1 MLTRRFIAAPLVSAA
16 AAVVMPLRF
25 TGIKSNDPTYE
36 DDRWLEAEFATSA
49 EMTQEERY
57 AKQKQAELMRKI
69 LNQARKE
76 TQATVAAHK
85 EQVDTHKDEIA
96 DLKKQ
101 MADLQAKL
109 EKASK
114 K

>member
-1 MLTRRFIAAPLVSAA
+1 MLTRRFVAAPVSAA
-16 AAVVMPLRF
+16 AASLFAPMRCTSV
-25 TGIKSNDPTYE
+25 KSNDPTYE
-36 DDRWLEAEFATSA
+36 DDRWLEAEFATTP

-69 LNQARKE
+69 LNQAKAHTE
-76 TQATVAAHK
+76 QTVKVHK
-85 EQVDTHKDEIA
+85 AEVETHKDEIA

-109 EKASK
+109 EKAGK
-114 K
+114 